1 MHSSRMRTARSL
13 TIQGGGE
20 SPWQGGLL
28 VWGGLLASGVSLPEG
43 LLARGESLC
52 QGVSLPGGSP
62 CWGSPCWGV
71 SLLRGCVLAGG
82 LLARRVS
89 YPPVDRMT
97 DRCKNI
103 TFANFVCGW

>member
-1 MHSSRMRTARSL
+1 MYSSRMRTARSL

-28 VWGGLLASGVSLPEG
+28 VWGGLLA
-43 LLARGESLC
+43 RGESLC
-52 QGVSLPGGSP
+52 QGGLLAGGSP
-62 CWGSPCWGV
+62 CWGGV
-71 SLLRGCVLAGG
+71 SLPGVSLPGASPCHGG
-82 LLARRVS
+82 LLAWRVS